1 MLKSILINLLLFV
14 YPFYLI
20 IDGSIN
26 LKIFQ
31 FGKILIVIF
40 IIVVLDNGFYNL
52 KRAKFAQ

>member
-1 MLKSILINLLLFV
+1 MLKSILINLLLFI
-14 YPFYLI
+14 YPYYLV

-52 KRAKFAQ
+52 KRAKIS